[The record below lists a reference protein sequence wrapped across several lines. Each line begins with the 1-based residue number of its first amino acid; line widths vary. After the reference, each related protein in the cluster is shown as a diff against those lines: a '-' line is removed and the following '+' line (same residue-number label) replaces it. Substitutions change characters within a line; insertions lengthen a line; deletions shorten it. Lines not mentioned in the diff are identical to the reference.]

1 MAKQLNKLAA
11 KTVEALATKGR
22 HSDGGGLYLKVLED
36 GRRQW
41 VFMFRWQGK
50 PKEMG
55 LGAFSPV
62 EAPKGVKLDVV
73 SLADARQKA
82 ADARAVL
89 ASGVNPIEAR
99 RSVVVVPTFGT
110 LADEVIDQFA
120 GKKFKD
126 EKHIKQWRS
135 TLGDDYCKSI
145 RNKLVSDITKEDIGA
160 LIVPM
165 WEKTPVTAER
175 ICNRIEQVLA
185 VATVK
190 NYRAGPNPAEWRKNI
205 ALMLPIKRR
214 EIKKHHAALPY
225 TDIPAFVAAL
235 RNRPGMVS
243 LALEF
248 AVLTASRSGRVYE
261 AKWSEIDLAAKT
273 WTIPAELMGKTN
285 REHTVPLCD
294 RAIEILEAAKAL
306 AVLPGEY
313 AFPGRKRGRPLSDKS
328 MLRAVERA
336 GYNVTVHGF
345 RSTFRD
351 WCGDETETPREVA
364 EASLSHMVG
373 DKAEQA
379 YRRGIALKRRRVLMA
394 AWEAYCSGKKPGAA
408 VEQEGGET
416 ESNAV

>member
-1 MAKQLNKLAA
+1 MAEQLNKLAA

-55 LGAFSPV
+55 LGAFAPV
-62 EAPKGVKLDVV
+62 DVPKGVKLDIV

-99 RSVVVVPTFGT
+99 RSVVVVPTFGK
-110 LADEVIDQFA
+110 LADEVIDLLA
-120 GKKFKD
+120 GKRFKND
-126 EKHIKQWRS
+126 KHIKQWRT
-135 TLGDDYCKSI
+135 TLGDEYCKVL
-145 RNKLVSDITKEDIGA
+145 RRKLVNGITRADIETTLRPI
-160 LIVPM
+160 
-165 WEKTPVTAER
+165 WERTPETAR
-175 ICNRIEQVLA
+175 RLCNRIEYVLA
-185 VATVK
+185 VAIDRE
-190 NYRAGPNPAEWRKNI
+190 YRQSNNPAKWHNGMSIRFVSE
-205 ALMLPIKRR
+205 
-214 EIKKHHAALPY
+214 KKAETRHHAALHY

-235 RNRPGMVS
+235 RKRPGMVS

-261 AKWSEIDLAAKT
+261 AKWSEMDLTTKT
-273 WTIPAELMGKTN
+273 WTIPAELMRKTN

-313 AFPGRKRGRPLSDKS
+313 VFPGRKRGHPLSDRS
-328 MLRAVERA
+328 MLLAVKRA
-336 GYNVTVHGF
+336 GYGVTVHGF

-364 EASLSHMVG
+364 EAALSHTVG
-373 DKAEQA
+373 NKVEQA
-379 YRRGIALKRRRVLMA
+379 YRRGTALERRRVLMT
-394 AWEAYCSGKKPGAA
+394 AWEAYCNGDQTATAA
-408 VEQEGGET
+408 DQDDEAT
-416 ESNAV
+416 ASNAV